1 MSDDEYDDPAE
12 SKKSKDM
19 NGVHLAN
26 LRRWIR
32 VRDIMKNRYDKRVDY
47 LEMDNPKKF
56 KENKRNIHFE
66 IMNSLK
72 DLGPPNFLKTKFKIS
87 TISKCKNVEGLFFGS
102 SSR

>member
-1 MSDDEYDDPAE
+1 MSDEEYDDPTE
-12 SKKSKDM
+12 SKKSKNM
-19 NGVHLAN
+19 NGVQ
-26 LRRWIR
+26 
-32 VRDIMKNRYDKRVDY
+32 
-47 LEMDNPKKF
+47 KF

-87 TISKCKNVEGLFFGS
+87 TILKCKNVEGLFFGS